1 MWRRAMKILTCREI
15 GISEGVDVNGE
26 GCSRRSLRTST
37 SGRPR
42 PSPSNDGKTQ
52 AWECPGP
59 SWTRSCPWSPRT
71 AARITMPSST
81 RSYLSSTARWESP
94 STSSK
99 TGHPPPCRYWRVNSC
114 RRDSRPG
121 WSFPQDTVAR
131 QHASD
136 VVNYTIHH
144 RMELWF
150 LITLIFDIGRFGLVI
165 YVPGLKFYFCRPCIL
180 TELDLID
187 CESTI

>member
-1 MWRRAMKILTCREI
+1 MWRRAMKILTWREI
-15 GISEGVDVNGE
+15 GISEGVDVG
-26 GCSRRSLRTST
+26 GGGYSRRSLRTST

-42 PSPSNDGKTQ
+42 PSPSNDGKTP
-52 AWECPGP
+52 AWECLGP
-59 SWTRSCPWSPRT
+59 SWTRSCPWSPKT

-81 RSYLSSTARWESP
+81 RSYLSSPASRERQ

-99 TGHPPPCRYWRVNSC
+99 TGHPSPGGCWRVNSC

-121 WSFPQDTVAR
+121 WSFPHDTVAR

-136 VVNYTIHH
+136 VVNHTIHH

-150 LITLIFDIGRFGLVI
+150 LQINPKLQTVI
-165 YVPGLKFYFCRPCIL
+165 SWV
-180 TELDLID
+180 T
-187 CESTI
+187 